1 MNTILVRVDGKG
13 FSKFTKPFREEGV
26 YGVYSPIIQKHML
39 AAAQGLV
46 ERVDGAVGAYT
57 ISDEI
62 SLLFEDRGQDTWYAG
77 RHDKIVSLTA
87 AYATAYFNED
97 LFYRGSTPAVFDS
110 RVVDLDEEELS
121 LAGYILD
128 RRSRGFSNAV
138 GSYAVQTIGHKHVL
152 GVPTHERL
160 AMLENKGVRMAPQL
174 MYGFLVYKKEY
185 TTSVVYTHKKT
196 GEDITVP
203 NVQRSR
209 WETVLF
215 ENEGSVKLVVK

>member
-128 RRSRGFSNAV
+128 RRSEDSPMLLVLTRYRPLGINMCSGFQRTRDLQCWKIKGYVWLHNLCTDSLYTRKNTQLLWFIPTRRPEKISPFQTSN
-138 GSYAVQTIGHKHVL
+138 
-152 GVPTHERL
+152 
-160 AMLENKGVRMAPQL
+160 VRAGRRCSSKM
-174 MYGFLVYKKEY
+174 K
-185 TTSVVYTHKKT
+185 VV
-196 GEDITVP
+196 
-203 NVQRSR
+203 
-209 WETVLF
+209 
-215 ENEGSVKLVVK
+215 